1 MESKS
6 LNKHPKHDNTE
17 TGGSSPPAKHISF
30 VRSGPKVN
38 MVQAPRKAEH
48 PDLWFTET
56 ETVVTKPL
64 SFTIDANSKVN
75 IDIDLSVQLLS
86 MVAVVDPEVEGEE
99 NSKSLPPHSSSARVA
114 LMVCSNEAGFPDS
127 LDERLE
133 AVLGGKG
140 LHNGEKKKKGAP
152 EPKMFYLGS
161 TTLGRMVKI
170 RVKLPRGAYL
180 LKAEGPYA
188 LEVFGH
194 AADVERKLM

>member
-1 MESKS
+1 MSIPTKA
-6 LNKHPKHDNTE
+6 NGAT
-17 TGGSSPPAKHISF
+17 AKHISF
-30 VRSGPKVN
+30 ARSGPKVN
-38 MVQAPRKAEH
+38 MIKAPQKTEH
-48 PDLWFTET
+48 PQLWFTET

-64 SFTIDANSKVN
+64 SFTIEANSKVN

-86 MVAVVDPEVEGEE
+86 IVAVLDADGDQIPAAEG
-99 NSKSLPPHSSSARVA
+99 SRVA

-133 AVLGGKG
+133 AVLEKTGGPFS
-140 LHNGEKKKKGAP
+140 KKKKHHT
-152 EPKMFYLGS
+152 EPQMFCVAS

-170 RVKLPRGAYL
+170 AVKLPRGTYL
-180 LKAEGPYA
+180 LKADGPYA